1 MAARDGRLLSPTA
14 EQIGRQLVRRVLT
27 TTRELRISNEWSP
40 DQIKRGMR
48 ELKDHGLVASIEL
61 GCLLPSAPRSYLTDE
76 GLDYFGAS
84 AEERSWHGPGCL
96 VNMVSYDLP
105 RLEAA
110 DAVAPHLATGGW
122 RLCGTQLYEW
132 EQDPMVAVAEYRHPD
147 FQGPAYVVFCWA
159 SMMDSQAEIYYRLQ
173 DLPELL
179 ASQAV
184 DPTEPFF
191 PAGLAI
197 LAAEEWSGARAL
209 SMAAT
214 VLSWWVPQGRTT
226 AWYCRDGEWY
236 VSDGI
241 SLHDG
246 IRPEEVPVLRPQAG
260 LLRPVASVRQL
271 GRRRV
276 QNLAKDRLRSKR
288 DGRKLFELTTLVG
301 NFPVGSL
308 TQYTLLAGEEP
319 EGRDTERRLKELV
332 RLGFA
337 EVVSKYRDPAAP
349 VRPVK
354 GVPSALSKRGQRAN
368 RYALTGAGR
377 VLYCHVHEGNPERLF
392 ARTDLGRLQKELRTG
407 EIVDGWLY
415 LHQDIVYDILGQA
428 SSKRC
433 PFGPGW
439 QAKTALAGRKRIEPD
454 GVLLVQTPWGRLW
467 CYLEV
472 ELSKRSYLAVKP
484 RCNKY
489 GSTARGDDLPV
500 MVVCYDDRAEVNFQQ
515 AAAESARRPRMLT
528 TTLRR
533 LKEGGVFGTDVWS
546 HYGHPVTLV
555 P

>member
-1 MAARDGRLLSPTA
+1 MAARDGKLLSPTA

-132 EQDPMVAVAEYRHPD
+132 EQDPLVAVAEYRHPD

-159 SMMDSQAEIYYRLQ
+159 SMMDSQAEILRLQ
-173 DLPELL
+173 DRRSSSLAGRGPHRAVFPRWACHSGRRRVERSTCPEHGRY
-179 ASQAV
+179 S
-184 DPTEPFF
+184 
-191 PAGLAI
+191 PALVGT
-197 LAAEEWSGARAL
+197 SGAHH
-209 SMAAT
+209 S
-214 VLSWWVPQGRTT
+214 
-226 AWYCRDGEWY
+226 WYCRDGEWY

-260 LLRPVASVRQL
+260 LLRPVASVRKL

-337 EVVSKYRDPAAP
+337 EVVSKYREPAAP

-354 GVPSALSKRGQRAN
+354 GVPSALSKRGQRAH

-484 RCNKY
+484 RCRKY

-500 MVVCYDDRAEVNFQQ
+500 MVVCYDDRAEKNFQQ
-515 AAAESARRPRMLT
+515 AAAESGRRPRMLT

>member
-1 MAARDGRLLSPTA
+1 MTTRDGKPLSTTA

-27 TTRELRISNEWSP
+27 TTHELRISNEWSP
-40 DQIKRGMR
+40 DQIKRGMK
-48 ELKDHGLVASIEL
+48 ELKKHGLVASIEL

-84 AEERSWHGPGCL
+84 AEDRSWHGPGCL
-96 VNMVSYDLP
+96 VHMVGYDLP

-110 DAVAPHLATGGW
+110 NAVAPYFATGGW
-122 RLCGTQLYEW
+122 RLCGTQLFER
-132 EQDPMVAVAEYRHPD
+132 ETLVAAAEYRHPD
-147 FQGPAYVVFCWA
+147 LQIPAYVLFCWA
-159 SMMDSQAEIYYRLQ
+159 SMMDRQADIYYRFRA
-173 DLPELL
+173 LL
-179 ASQAV
+179 EGMASHAV
-184 DPTEPFF
+184 DPTESFF

-209 SMAAT
+209 SIAAK
-214 VLSWWVPQGRTT
+214 VLSWWVPQGHTT

-236 VSDGI
+236 FSDGI

-246 IRPEEVPVLRPQAG
+246 IPPEEVPVLRPQAD
-260 LLRPVASVRQL
+260 LLRPVMSVRDL
-271 GRRRV
+271 GRRRLE
-276 QNLAKDRLRSKR
+276 NLARHRLRSRR
-288 DGRKLFELTTLVG
+288 DGRKLFELMTLVG

-308 TQYTLLAGEEP
+308 AQYTLLAGEEP
-319 EGRDTERRLKELV
+319 EGRDTERRLKKLV

-337 EVVSKYRDPAAP
+337 EVVSKYREPATP
-349 VRPVK
+349 LRPVK
-354 GVPSALSKRGQRAN
+354 GVPSALSKRGQRAH
-368 RYALTGAGR
+368 RYALTRAGR
-377 VLYCHVHEGNPERLF
+377 ALYCHVHEGSAEDLF
-392 ARTDLGRLQKELRTG
+392 ARTDLGRLQKKLQTG

-439 QAKTALAGRKRIEPD
+439 QAKTPLTGRKRIEPD
-454 GVLLVQTPWGRLW
+454 GVLLVRTPWGRLW

-484 RCNKY
+484 RCDKY
-489 GSTARGDDLPV
+489 GSTARRDDLPV
-500 MVVCYDDRAEVNFQQ
+500 LVVCHNDRAEANFHL
-515 AAAESARRPRMLT
+515 AAAESARQPRMLT

-533 LKEGGVFGTDVWS
+533 LKEGGLFGTDVWS
-546 HYGHPVTLV
+546 HHGHPVTLV